1 MMKAAALQSAVYAR
15 LNDASVTSLLS
26 TAYGVSAIFT
36 DVPQADDSGAAGQF
50 PYITIGNDT
59 IAPYDTKDDTGGN
72 AVAQVSIWSR
82 VASDL
87 QIKGIADAVYA
98 RMHRQAMTISGVTHI
113 TTEFESMTMI
123 DDPDGKT
130 RQAVMLFRVIYLT

>member
-1 MMKAAALQSAVYAR
+1 MINAAALQSGVYAR
-15 LNDASVTSLLS
+15 LNDVSVTGLLS

-36 DVPQADDSGAAGQF
+36 DVPQADDSGAATQF
-50 PYITIGNDT
+50 PYITIGNDN
-59 IAPYDTKDDTGGN
+59 IAPYDTKGSTGGN
-72 AVAQVSIWSR
+72 AVVQVSIWSR

-98 RMHRQAMTISGVTHI
+98 RMHRQPMTITGVTHI
-113 TTEFESMTMI
+113 TTEFEGMTLV

-130 RQAVMLFRVIYLT
+130 RQAVMLFRVIYLA

>member
-1 MMKAAALQSAVYAR
+1 MIKAAAIQSAVYSR
-15 LNDASVTSLLS
+15 LNNTSITSLLS
-26 TAYGVSAIFT
+26 NAYGVSAIFT
-36 DVPQADDSGAAGQF
+36 DVPQADDSGSPGQF

-59 IAPYDTKDDTGGN
+59 FAPYDTKDATGGN
-72 AVAQVSIWSR
+72 AVVQISIWSR

-98 RMHRQAMTISGVTHI
+98 RMHRQPMTISGVTHI

-130 RQAVMLFRVIYLT
+130 RQAIMLFRVIYLA